1 MDVRREKRWLAR
13 GLDATGALGAMLRA
27 QSWAMPG
34 GYVRVV
40 NYHGTAPETRDAL
53 AAQLAFYARAFT
65 PVTRDDLDR
74 LFATG
79 RWHKDRP
86 GLIVSF
92 DDGLRSNAD
101 VAAPLLEAHGFVGW
115 FFVPTD
121 FVDEPAETQV
131 AFARAHQIQ
140 VVAPEG
146 ERVALSWSELRDL
159 TSRGHVV
166 GAHTRSHVRLSR
178 ALPEDSLRREIAG
191 SRARVEEMLGGAC
204 DTFCWVGGEE
214 HSYSAEAAR
223 AVREAGYRYGFM
235 TNNAPVT
242 AGTDPLQIQRT
253 NVESSWPVEVVRF
266 QLSGLM
272 DVLYAPKRRRVN
284 ALTR

>member
-1 MDVRREKRWLAR
+1 MDVRREKRWLAQ
-13 GLDATGALGAMLRA
+13 GLAATGAAGAMLRA

-34 GYVRVV
+34 GYLRVV
-40 NYHGTAPETRDAL
+40 NYHGTPPETRDAL
-53 AAQLAFYARAFT
+53 AAQLAFYARHFT
-65 PVTRDDLDR
+65 GVTRDDLDR
-74 LFATG
+74 FFAEG

-86 GLIVSF
+86 GLVISF
-92 DDGLRSNAD
+92 DDGLRSNLD
-101 VAAPLLEAHGFVGW
+101 VAAPLLEAHGFTGW

-121 FVDEPAETQV
+121 FVDEPEEGQV

-140 VVAPEG
+140 VAAPEG
-146 ERVALSWSELRDL
+146 ERVALSWDELRAL
-159 TSRGHVV
+159 SARHVV

-178 ALPEDSLRREIAG
+178 ALPDAALRREIHG
-191 SRARVEEMLGGAC
+191 SRARLEEALGRAV

-223 AVREAGYRYGFM
+223 AVRDAGFRYGFM

-242 AGTDPLQIQRT
+242 ARTDPMQIQRT
-253 NVESSWPVEVVRF
+253 NVESSWPVDVVRF

-272 DVLYAPKRRRVN
+272 DLLYTPKRRRVN